1 VIDETSDK
9 RSGRRRGTSR
19 AEQRAA
25 TRLAIIDATIACL
38 VEDGY
43 PALTTRRIA
52 ERAGVAQSTLMHHF
66 ETREALLVEAVSHL
80 VAKLAEDTLRE
91 LDLAEAAR
99 SPEHRET
106 ILNQVWREFT
116 SPQALAAA
124 QLWVAA
130 WSEPEL
136 ARTLRDLEARLNRIA
151 LETARPLFP
160 ELADDPRFPAVVE
173 TALSIVRGLVVG
185 IPIAG
190 QEEID
195 ARWEASKPIMLE
207 VVAQMLEE
215 PAATRTGS

>member
-1 VIDETSDK
+1 MIDETSDK